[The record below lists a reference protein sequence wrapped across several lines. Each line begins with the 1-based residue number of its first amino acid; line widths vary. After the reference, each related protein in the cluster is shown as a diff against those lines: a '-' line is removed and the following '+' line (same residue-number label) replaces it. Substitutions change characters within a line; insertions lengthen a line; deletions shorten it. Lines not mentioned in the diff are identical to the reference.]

1 MNDDVVVE
9 VGKPVHNSE
18 RPISIKL
25 SVLAV
30 VNIMDAYDGYT

>member
-9 VGKPVHNSE
+9 VGKPIYNSE
-18 RPISIKL
+18 HPISIKL
-25 SVLAV
+25 SELAV